1 MPGVCNAEG
10 TLMPRMIELIRES
23 AVPANIMRAAARGA
37 LALPPAEMIEILVH
51 LSQNPVF
58 AEQSRMTLAGWDEAS
73 SLAAASDPD
82 SPAAVLEYFSKPENL
97 RPRLLPALLDNP
109 SLPES
114 RLLDIARGASH
125 ESIAIMLAS
134 SRVQTLPGVLHALAV
149 NQRLEGHEAARVQE
163 MLAQLGEQGKSVHAE
178 EPVPYEVEHAAEIAA
193 EEGKPFALVSLKGDI
208 LGLGFDDLGEPVSE
222 QKEVMMLEVLPALKV
237 QAGQMSAD
245 PEVKKRVSTL
255 HRIARLGVAARIQLA
270 MRGSREERFILIRDS
285 CKIVALAVLESPKV
299 AENEVEIF
307 AAMRNVREVVLRTI
321 TMKRKY
327 LKNYSVVK
335 ALVNNPRTPMD
346 VALPL
351 LNHLLINDLKWLSAN
366 KNVPDTIRKLA
377 TKLYGQKK
385 VAAGMR

>member
-1 MPGVCNAEG
+1 
-10 TLMPRMIELIRES
+10 MPRMIELLRES

-58 AEQSRMTLAGWDEAS
+58 AEQSRLTLAGWDEAS

-97 RPRLLPALLDNP
+97 RPRLVPTLLENP

-114 RLLDIARGASH
+114 RLLDIARGASR
-125 ESIAIMLAS
+125 EVIAIMLAS
-134 SRVQTLPGVLHALAV
+134 PRVQTLPGVLHALAG
-149 NQRLEGHEAARVQE
+149 NQRLEAQEAARVQE
-163 MLAQLGEQGKSVHAE
+163 MLAHLGEEGKSVQTE
-178 EPVPYEVEHAAEIAA
+178 ESVLYEVEHAAEIAA
-193 EEGKPFALVSLKGDI
+193 EEGKPFALVSVKGDI
-208 LGLGFDDLGEPVSE
+208 LGLGFDDLGQSVSE
-222 QKEVMMLEVLPALKV
+222 QKEVITLEVLPALQV
-237 QAGQMSAD
+237 QSGQMPAD
-245 PEVKKRVSTL
+245 PEVKKRLSTL
-255 HRIARLGVAARIQLA
+255 QRIAQLGVAARIQMA
-270 MRGSREERFILIRDS
+270 MRGNREERFILIRDS
-285 CKIVALAVLESPKV
+285 CKIVALAVIESPKL
-299 AENEVEIF
+299 AENEVETF

-321 TMKRKY
+321 TMKRKF
-327 LKNYSVVK
+327 LKNYGVVK

-377 TKLYGQKK
+377 TKLYNQKK
-385 VAAGMR
+385 VAAGIR